1 MKKKPDILIILS
13 IIGLCTFSLFN
24 LFGISQ
30 SFFFNQLIYIFAGFV
45 AFFIVRRI
53 GIDIFRINIG
63 VTYAVFIGLL
73 ILTYISGD
81 VVRGSRRWID
91 LGIFNFQPSEFLKPF
106 FVIYMADLFARRKI
120 DTGTLIKSGS
130 LFLIVFFIILKQPDL
145 GSSLLYLGVYLGMV
159 FFAGLSLTYFA
170 TGALFFVVS
179 SPLLWNSLKTYQKQ
193 RVLSFI
199 DPSHDITGVAYN
211 VIQSVITVGSGGLVG
226 RGLGLGTQSRFL
238 FLPENH
244 TDFAFA
250 SLIEQFGFVGGV
262 AIIGLYCVLL
272 YRLLLIVR
280 DRKKEYFYYL
290 YTVGVILFITISVI
304 VNIGMNMGIFPV
316 TGITLP
322 FISYGGSS
330 VVSTMILIGLAL

>member
-1 MKKKPDILIILS
+1 MKKKPDTLIILS
-13 IIGLCTFSLFN
+13 IVGLCTFSLFN
-24 LFGISQ
+24 LFGIAQ
-30 SFFFNQLIYIFAGFV
+30 SFFISQIVFIFAGFI
-45 AFFIVRRI
+45 AFLIARRV
-53 GIDIFRINIG
+53 GIDFFRINAG
-63 VTYAVFIGLL
+63 LTYAIFIGLL
-73 ILTYISGD
+73 ILTYITGD

-91 LGIFNFQPSEFLKPF
+91 FGIFNFQPSEFLKPF
-106 FVIYMADLFARRKI
+106 FAIYMADLFSRRKI
-120 DTGTLIKSGS
+120 DAATLIKSGS
-130 LFLIVFFIILKQPDL
+130 LFFIIFLIILKQPDL
-145 GSSLLYLGVYLGMV
+145 GSALLYLGVYMGMI
-159 FFAGLSLTYFA
+159 FFAGLSLRYFVS
-170 TGALFFVVS
+170 GALFFAIS
-179 SPLLWNSLKTYQKQ
+179 SPVLWNSLKTYQKQ

-199 DPSHDITGVAYN
+199 DPSHDISGAAYN

-280 DRKKEYFYYL
+280 DRKKESFYYL
-290 YTVGVILFITISVI
+290 YTVGVMLFITISVI
-304 VNIGMNMGIFPV
+304 VNMGMNMGIFPV